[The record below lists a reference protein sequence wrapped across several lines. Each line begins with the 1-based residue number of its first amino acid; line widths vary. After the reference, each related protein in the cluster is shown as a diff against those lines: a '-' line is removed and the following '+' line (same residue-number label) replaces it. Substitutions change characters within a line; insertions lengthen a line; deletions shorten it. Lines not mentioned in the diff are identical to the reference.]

1 METVIINQ
9 IKKQSYTMKESLRAL
24 KTSISFSGK
33 GIKSILFTSSVPN
46 EGKSTVVMDLA
57 RSMADSKKAVL
68 IVDTDM
74 RKSVLVGRLRAQVE
88 SGGTIYGLSH
98 YLSGQVSLDNIVY
111 ATTIPRVFIIFAG
124 HEVPNP
130 TELLESK
137 EFAELI
143 KFGEEN
149 FDYVLVDT
157 PPTGAAIDAAVVGK
171 NVDGAVVVAAQ
182 NATSSR
188 AIINTKRT
196 LEDSGVRILGAVL
209 NKVKFEGSR
218 YGGYYGSY
226 YKGYYGGYGGYG
238 GYYGHY
244 GHDNDDDEVFI
255 GRDLA
260 HTRGYGE
267 GVATAIDQEVKRIID
282 ECYAKARQIIT
293 ENRSVLDAC
302 AKLLLEKEKISQK
315 EFEALFETDHVVL

>member
-218 YGGYYGSY
+218 YGGYYG
-226 YKGYYGGYGGYG
+226 
-238 GYYGHY
+238 HY
-244 GHDNDDDEVFI
+244 GHDNDDED
-255 GRDLA
+255 
-260 HTRGYGE
+260 
-267 GVATAIDQEVKRIID
+267 
-282 ECYAKARQIIT
+282 
-293 ENRSVLDAC
+293 
-302 AKLLLEKEKISQK
+302 EKESLDFVDETKADKDEEKKIPVKSGSK
-315 EFEALFETDHVVL
+315 RTTGKRPAGKRNESKADGKTNREG

>member
-1 METVIINQ
+1 M
-9 IKKQSYTMKESLRAL
+9 
-24 KTSISFSGK
+24 
-33 GIKSILFTSSVPN
+33 
-46 EGKSTVVMDLA
+46 
-57 RSMADSKKAVL
+57 
-68 IVDTDM
+68 
-74 RKSVLVGRLRAQVE
+74 
-88 SGGTIYGLSH
+88 
-98 YLSGQVSLDNIVY
+98 
-111 ATTIPRVFIIFAG
+111 
-124 HEVPNP
+124 PNP

-226 YKGYYGGYGGYG
+226 YKGYYGGYGGY
-238 GYYGHY
+238 YGHY
-244 GHDNDDDEVFI
+244 GHDNDDEEDEKES
-255 GRDLA
+255 LA
-260 HTRGYGE
+260 FVDETKSDKDKE
-267 GVATAIDQEVKRIID
+267 KRIPVKSSSKRTTGKRPAGKRS
-282 ECYAKARQIIT
+282 ESKADGKT
-293 ENRSVLDAC
+293 NR
-302 AKLLLEKEKISQK
+302 EG
-315 EFEALFETDHVVL
+315 

>member
-218 YGGYYGSY
+218 YGGYYG
-226 YKGYYGGYGGYG
+226 
-238 GYYGHY
+238 HY
-244 GHDNDDDEVFI
+244 GHDNDDDEKESLDFVDETKADKDEEKKI
-255 GRDLA
+255 PVKSGSKRTTGKRPAGKRNESKADGK
-260 HTRGYGE
+260 TNRE
-267 GVATAIDQEVKRIID
+267 G
-282 ECYAKARQIIT
+282 
-293 ENRSVLDAC
+293 
-302 AKLLLEKEKISQK
+302 
-315 EFEALFETDHVVL
+315 

>member
-1 METVIINQ
+1 M
-9 IKKQSYTMKESLRAL
+9 
-24 KTSISFSGK
+24 
-33 GIKSILFTSSVPN
+33 PN

-226 YKGYYGGYGGYG
+226 YKGYYGGYGGY
-238 GYYGHY
+238 YGHY
-244 GHDNDDDEVFI
+244 GHDNDD
-255 GRDLA
+255 
-260 HTRGYGE
+260 
-267 GVATAIDQEVKRIID
+267 
-282 ECYAKARQIIT
+282 
-293 ENRSVLDAC
+293 
-302 AKLLLEKEKISQK
+302 EKESLDFVDETKADKDEEKKIPVKSGSK
-315 EFEALFETDHVVL
+315 RTTGKRSAGKRNESKADGKTNREG

>member
-1 METVIINQ
+1 M
-9 IKKQSYTMKESLRAL
+9 
-24 KTSISFSGK
+24 
-33 GIKSILFTSSVPN
+33 
-46 EGKSTVVMDLA
+46 
-57 RSMADSKKAVL
+57 L

-226 YKGYYGGYGGYG
+226 YKGYYGGYGGY
-238 GYYGHY
+238 YGHY
-244 GHDNDDDEVFI
+244 GHDNDDDE
-255 GRDLA
+255 D
-260 HTRGYGE
+260 
-267 GVATAIDQEVKRIID
+267 
-282 ECYAKARQIIT
+282 
-293 ENRSVLDAC
+293 
-302 AKLLLEKEKISQK
+302 EKESLDFVDETKADKDEEKKIPVKSGSK
-315 EFEALFETDHVVL
+315 RTTGKRPAGKRNESKADGKTNREG

>member
-111 ATTIPRVFIIFAG
+111 ATTIPRVFHSALPVCIITYPFYFI
-124 HEVPNP
+124 
-130 TELLESK
+130 SK
-137 EFAELI
+137 QL
-143 KFGEEN
+143 
-149 FDYVLVDT
+149 
-157 PPTGAAIDAAVVGK
+157 
-171 NVDGAVVVAAQ
+171 Q
-182 NATSSR
+182 S
-188 AIINTKRT
+188 
-196 LEDSGVRILGAVL
+196 
-209 NKVKFEGSR
+209 
-218 YGGYYGSY
+218 
-226 YKGYYGGYGGYG
+226 
-238 GYYGHY
+238 
-244 GHDNDDDEVFI
+244 VFI
-255 GRDLA
+255 YSSTSPLK
-260 HTRGYGE
+260 TS
-267 GVATAIDQEVKRIID
+267 
-282 ECYAKARQIIT
+282 C
-293 ENRSVLDAC
+293 
-302 AKLLLEKEKISQK
+302 QK
-315 EFEALFETDHVVL
+315 SI